1 MIEDGRKVW
10 YDAEER
16 KTGKREIL
24 TGARLETLETKE
36 RGVYLDEH
44 L

>member
-1 MIEDGRKVW
+1 MAGRC
-10 YDAEER
+10 
-16 KTGKREIL
+16 GMMLKREKREKRETL
-24 TGARLETLETKE
+24 MGARLETLETKE